1 VPASMEAE
9 NENDNWNEPESP
21 SSYDGSDVEQL
32 GNKASQHGDKVQSLK
47 RKQVDLL
54 EALRIGESCE
64 EGKNMLPE
72 ELRHLQS
79 VLSKIDDDPSKP
91 ATDNIIAEALANTQK
106 MLDTESKQEN
116 YLNKA
121 SELDLIKQIEERGV
135 RLTQEQKN
143 IIKDYVN
150 QESLEN
156 HRANIR
162 ALGQVLS
169 EDGDDDTNSVGIL
182 NSMLNTLNRADASE
196 VSDENDNSN
205 ND

>member
-1 VPASMEAE
+1 MEAE